1 MSTAHQLAQM
11 VLGLL
16 IIGFLPGSL
25 LQASTTNGTFLL
37 MSHEGG
43 GEWQQITPQW
53 QPLPPLLYIAPLV
66 DTAWRTADEQSLLL
80 GLSNRSV
87 LALAP
92 ASAFSVSQ
100 FRQEPFVET
109 TPQPSVE
116 PSASNL
122 RIRLEHGRLLIQSGE
137 LRSNSSV
144 IIRGNHGELRIG
156 SGTAL
161 METTAA
167 ATRIWLL
174 DGSARFTP
182 TDGELIFLS
191 AGTSYHQHSDRAP
204 LRFNFTEAELEE
216 NIRKLQQ
223 AAMRGFN
230 RLAIVSPAEE
240 GLSPTERRH
249 PNLPRPRI
257 VQPTP

>member
-1 MSTAHQLAQM
+1 MRVARQFRQT
-11 VLGLL
+11 VRGILL
-16 IIGFLPGSL
+16 VGFLFGSL
-25 LQASTTNGTFLL
+25 LQATTTNGTFLL
-37 MSHEGG
+37 MSREGG
-43 GEWQQITPQW
+43 GEWQQSTPQW
-53 QPLPPLLYIAPLV
+53 QPLPPLLHIAPLV

-87 LALAP
+87 LILAP
-92 ASAFSVSQ
+92 ASAFRVSQ
-100 FRQEPFVET
+100 FSQDPFIDT

-116 PSASNL
+116 PSASSL
-122 RIRLEHGRLLIQSGE
+122 QIRLESGRLLIQSGE

-161 METTAA
+161 METTAG

-174 DGSARFTP
+174 DGSARFSP
-182 TDGELIFLS
+182 TEGERIFLS

-216 NIRKLQQ
+216 DIRHLQQ

-240 GLSPTERRH
+240 GLSRAERRH